1 MAHDRGENIVACRA
15 CCDSAVLLLPCAY
28 ESFMKGAKDG
38 LKTSLGV
45 FPVMTLLIVSLSMF
59 SASGAAEMISS
70 FLSPVCS
77 RLGVPEGIIPLV
89 VMRPFSGSA
98 STAAYSALLDKFGA
112 DSFESFAAS
121 VIMGSGDTLVYVIS
135 VYYSQSKKERIC
147 LSGVGV
153 CRAVCCF
160 FRLYTRAT
168 IYELILPS
176 VHTLPYRRQ
185 E

>member
-1 MAHDRGENIVACRA
+1 MTAEKISSLAVPAVILLFCFCLVRWRG
-15 CCDSAVLLLPCAY
+15 SAY

-135 VYYSQSKKERIC
+135 VYYSAVKAKK
-147 LSGVGV
+147 SGYVFPV
-153 CRAVCCF
+153 SAFVALFAVF
-160 FRLYTRAT
+160 FGCTLARLFMN
-168 IYELILPS
+168 
-176 VHTLPYRRQ
+176 
-185 E
+185 

>member
-1 MAHDRGENIVACRA
+1 MTAEKISSLAVPAVILLFCFCLVRG
-15 CCDSAVLLLPCAY
+15 SAY

-38 LKTSLGV
+38 LKTSLSV

-135 VYYSQSKKERIC
+135 VYYSAVKAKK
-147 LSGVGV
+147 SGYVFPV
-153 CRAVCCF
+153 SAFVALFAVF
-160 FRLYTRAT
+160 FGCILARLFMN
-168 IYELILPS
+168 
-176 VHTLPYRRQ
+176 
-185 E
+185 